1 MHSDFNISSSSLFSA
16 SSSSQS
22 GYVISSRMSSTSY
35 QSVGIVSSRDIENAN
50 SYSVKGT
57 TSFTAISSEVGG
69 QVCTQD
75 NLFDG
80 PAQLRGRAYAGR
92 PDKPPV
98 GQEAPVGDMLLPL
111 MLMAAG
117 YLFVKLVRNRKKSQA
132 L

>member
-80 PAQLRGRAYAGR
+80 LPQLRGRAYAAR
-92 PDKPPV
+92 PDRPPV
-98 GQEAPVGDMLLPL
+98 GQEVPMGDLLLPL
-111 MLMAAG
+111 LLIAAG
-117 YLFVKLVRNRKKSQA
+117 YLFIKLFRNRKKSQA